1 MTYKRL
7 KNKNLGFI
15 QDFNGKS
22 LNIFLALA
30 ELKNTLRTG

>member
-1 MTYKRL
+1 MIYQRL
-7 KNKNLGFI
+7 KNKNLDFI
-15 QDFNGKS
+15 QYSNGKS